1 MPGKVLDVKVAA
13 GQDVKRGDALV
24 VLEAMKM
31 EHTLTA
37 PRDGRVSVVSAT
49 TGMQTT
55 DGAILVRLE
64 PLPE

>member
-1 MPGKVLDVKVAA
+1 
-13 GQDVKRGDALV
+13 
-24 VLEAMKM
+24 MKM

-37 PRDGRVSVVSAT
+37 PRDGRVSEVSAT
-49 TGMQTT
+49 PGMQTT